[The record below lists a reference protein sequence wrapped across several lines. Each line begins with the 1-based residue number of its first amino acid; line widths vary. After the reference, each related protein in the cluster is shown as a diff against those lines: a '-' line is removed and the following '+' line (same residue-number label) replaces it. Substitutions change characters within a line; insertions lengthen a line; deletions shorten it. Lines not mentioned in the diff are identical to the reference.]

1 MMSVDVYAWAPERQG
16 IAYAAVLGVLAHQVF
31 RRHETYRISTHLT
44 LLLVPPLLLA
54 LSVSNPSHCPLKK
67 SLPVLYAAYL
77 SALVLSVVT
86 YRLSPSHPLARY
98 PGPLGCRVSKLWMA
112 FLSRSGYQHVYYRD
126 LHKRL
131 GSVVRIGP
139 NELSICEPSAV
150 MALVGPNGL
159 PKGPHVTGRLLTD
172 KDLPMIGIEDLST
185 HMTRR
190 RAWNRGFSSAAI
202 AEYEELVGRRVMQLV
217 QRLEE
222 QQGKQV
228 DIERWFDYFSY
239 DAMCDMTFG
248 GGSELLRD
256 GDENNV
262 WSVLS
267 EGMTAMTFFGHV
279 PWLGVY
285 FGYLPAAT
293 RPIKSL
299 LTACKGLVEQ
309 RMQQGSRTRDLFHYL
324 NHEDQINKSPP
335 PMRQLVDDG
344 ILAIVGG
351 ADTVSGALTSVI
363 FCLLT
368 HPETYDKLQVEVDK
382 YYPPGEDVSS
392 TRWHRD
398 MKYLEAVI
406 NETLRVYSPGLGG
419 SQRKVPAD
427 GPGVTVGSLY
437 IPPGTALWVHAFSL
451 HRDPSNFFPF
461 PDDFWPERWLLAPR
475 SPDLLSP
482 EAADAKPADFV
493 HNEEA
498 YMPFSHGPMN
508 CVGKNFALM
517 EMRIVICAL
526 VQRFRFR
533 LREGYDRADYDRN
546 IKDYLIASRPNLPV
560 IVELRV

>member
-1 MMSVDVYAWAPERQG
+1 MDLDVYVWSPKRQT
-16 IAYAAVLGVLAHQVF
+16 AVYAMVLGIMAHQVF
-31 RRHETYRISTHLT
+31 RQHETYRISIHFT
-44 LLLVPPLLLA
+44 LLLTPPLLVAVTVSSTSQSTLEKA
-54 LSVSNPSHCPLKK
+54 LLDS
-67 SLPVLYAAYL
+67 YAAYL
-77 SALVLSVVT
+77 SALVLSVVA
-86 YRLSPSHPLARY
+86 YRLSPSHPLACY
-98 PGPLGCRVSKLWMA
+98 PGPISLRLSKLWMA
-112 FLSRSGYQHVYYRD
+112 FISRSGYQHLYYKD
-126 LHKRL
+126 LHERY
-131 GSVVRIGP
+131 GNVVRIGP
-139 NELSICEPSAV
+139 NELSIREPSAV
-150 MALVGPNGL
+150 MALVGPSGL

-172 KDLPMIGIEDLST
+172 KDLPMIGIEDISS

-202 AEYEELVGRRVMQLV
+202 AEYEELVGRRAMQLV
-217 QRLEE
+217 QRLEAH
-222 QQGKQV
+222 QGRQV
-228 DIERWFDYFSY
+228 DLERWFDYFSY
-239 DAMCDMTFG
+239 DAMYDITFG

-285 FGYLPAAT
+285 FGFLPAAT

-299 LTACKGLVEQ
+299 LAACKGLVKQ
-309 RMQQGSRTRDLFHYL
+309 RMQRGSRTRDLFHYL
-324 NHEDQINKSPP
+324 NHEDQKDKAPP

-351 ADTVSGALTSVI
+351 ADTVSGALTSVL

-368 HPETYDKLQVEVDK
+368 HPEAYEKLQTEIDE
-382 YYPPGEDVSS
+382 YYPRGDNVLS
-392 TRWHRD
+392 TRCHRD

-451 HRDPSNFFPF
+451 HRDPNNFFPF
-461 PDDFWPERWLLAPR
+461 PDDFWPERWLFASHSSDP
-475 SPDLLSP
+475 LSP

-546 IKDYLIASRPNLPV
+546 FKDYLIASRPNLPV
-560 IVELRV
+560 IVELRG